1 MTSHGNQH
9 QVTLMRAASLTNYF
23 EVANNLGFNP
33 HSLLQKLGLS
43 RSMLADPDQMV
54 PAAAAV
60 RLLEESAKETGCLTF
75 GLLMAESRQLSNFGM
90 LSLLITHQRTLKD
103 VLATLIQYRHILNP
117 ALAIHVEDAGP
128 NVIIKEEIV
137 ADDVAYSRQ
146 SIELALGV
154 LFRMINALI
163 VERWI
168 PGSVHFTHA
177 APPELNLHR
186 RIFGVDLVF
195 NSDFNGIVCSATTL
209 DTVNPRADANMARYA
224 QKYVDTLAGSNE
236 ESLVLDVKKAIYLS
250 LPTGRATVE
259 QIAQSLG
266 MNVRSLQRQ
275 LEQSDAVFSDL
286 VCAVRRDLVLR
297 YMENQAFSLGRIA
310 ELLGYSMPSSFTR
323 WFRAEFGQSPAGWR
337 KANLTK

>member
-1 MTSHGNQH
+1 MTAHGIQH
-9 QVTLMRAASLTNYF
+9 PQTLMRAASLTNYF
-23 EVANNLGFNP
+23 EVSHNLGFNP
-33 HSLLQKLGLS
+33 HNLLQKLGLS

-54 PAAAAV
+54 PASAAI
-60 RLLEESAKETGCLTF
+60 RLLEESARETGCLTF
-75 GLLMAESRQLSNFGM
+75 GLLMAESRQLSNFGT
-90 LSLLITHQRTLKD
+90 LSLLIAHQRTLKD
-103 VLATLIQYRHILNP
+103 VLSTLIQYRNILNP
-117 ALAIHVEDAGP
+117 ALAIHIEDAGS

-137 ADDVAYSRQ
+137 ANDATYSRQ

-163 VERWI
+163 GERWI
-168 PGSVHFTHA
+168 PGSVHFTHT
-177 APPELNLHR
+177 APPQLNLHR

-209 DTVNPRADANMARYA
+209 DSVNPAADANMARYA
-224 QKYVDTLAGSNE
+224 QKYVDSLIGSNE
-236 ESLVLDVKKAIYLS
+236 ESLVQDVKKAVYLT
-250 LPTGRATVE
+250 LPTGRATIE
-259 QIAQSLG
+259 QIALSLG

-275 LEQSDAVFSDL
+275 LEQSDTVFSDL

-323 WFRAEFGQSPAGWR
+323 WFRAEFGESPASWR
-337 KANLTK
+337 KNNLTK